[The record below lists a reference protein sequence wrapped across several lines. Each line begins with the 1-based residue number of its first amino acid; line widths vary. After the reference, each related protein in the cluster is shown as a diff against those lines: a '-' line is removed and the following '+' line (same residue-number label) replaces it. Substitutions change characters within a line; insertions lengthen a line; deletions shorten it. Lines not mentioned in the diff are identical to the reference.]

1 MLILVDQPN
10 STYYSII
17 VGTLWQGTIARGQF
31 MWGTDPVKS
40 KQECLKIYKYF
51 VCNFK

>member
-1 MLILVDQPN
+1 ME
-10 STYYSII
+10 TYAGDLS
-17 VGTLWQGTIARGQF
+17 GGTITRRQF

-40 KQECLKIYKYF
+40 KQECLINFNF